1 MKSIAEFIRGR
12 LSVALIAGLLLP
24 AAIHAA
30 EPATVVPTNAEPVF
44 AVVNGREIS
53 VRELDAAYQSALG
66 QKFYHGAVPEG
77 QAELVRREVAEALI
91 ERVLLE
97 QEIARLE
104 IKPDAIAVDKEVS
117 EYDARYKDSPRW
129 QQQRAQVL
137 PGLKAQ
143 LEVRSQF
150 DRLEKRLREVPAA
163 TPEEVRAYY
172 DGNHKLFTEPEQVK
186 LSVILLKVDPSAPK
200 TVWDKAREEA
210 QAIYQRLQ
218 KGADFADTAR
228 LHSGDGSAANGGDM
242 GYMHRGMLP
251 ESVEA
256 LLNNFKVGATSE
268 PITMLEGVALVRLDA
283 RKEAKLRA
291 FEEVETR
298 AGELLARARA
308 DQARKEAVARLH
320 DAAAIEIKTPVDS
333 AAAK

>member
-1 MKSIAEFIRGR
+1 MKSIAEFVRIGF
-12 LSVALIAGLLLP
+12 SAILIAGMWLP

-30 EPATVVPTNAEPVF
+30 EPSPQAAAEPIF
-44 AVVNGREIS
+44 AVVNGREIA

-77 QAELVRREVAEALI
+77 QAEAVRREVADALI

-104 IKPDAIAVDKEVS
+104 IKPDADAVEKEVS

-150 DRLEKRLREVPAA
+150 DQLETRLRVVPAA
-163 TPEEVRAYY
+163 TREEVRAYY
-172 DGNHKLFTEPEQVK
+172 ESNHQLFTEPEQVK
-186 LSVILLKVDPSAPK
+186 LSVILLKVDPSSPK
-200 TVWDKAREEA
+200 TVWDKARDEA
-210 QAIYQRLQ
+210 QAIHQRLL
-218 KGADFADTAR
+218 KGADFAETAR
-228 LHSGDGSAANGGDM
+228 LHSADASAANGGDM

-251 ESVEA
+251 EKVEA
-256 LLNNFKVGATSE
+256 LLNDFKVGAVSE
-268 PITMLEGVALVRLDA
+268 PLTMLEGIALIRLDA
-283 RKEAKLRA
+283 RKEPKLRT
-291 FEEVETR
+291 FEEVEAR
-298 AGELLARARA
+298 ATELLARERA
-308 DQARKEAVARLH
+308 DKARKEAVARIRN
-320 DAAAIEIKTPVDS
+320 AAAIEIKTPVGS

>member
-1 MKSIAEFIRGR
+1 MKSIAKFVRNGFSAI
-12 LSVALIAGLLLP
+12 LIAGMWLP

-30 EPATVVPTNAEPVF
+30 EPSPQAAAEPIF
-44 AVVNGREIS
+44 AVVNGREIA

-77 QAELVRREVAEALI
+77 QAEAVRREVADALI

-104 IKPDAIAVDKEVS
+104 IKPDADAVEKEVS

-150 DRLEKRLREVPAA
+150 DQLEKRLRVVPAA
-163 TPEEVRAYY
+163 TREEVRAYY
-172 DGNHKLFTEPEQVK
+172 ESNHQLFTEPEQVR
-186 LSVILLKVDPSAPK
+186 LSVILLKVDPSSPK
-200 TVWDKAREEA
+200 TVWDKARDEA
-210 QAIYQRLQ
+210 KAIHQRLL
-218 KGADFADTAR
+218 KGADFAETAR
-228 LHSGDGSAANGGDM
+228 LHSADASAANGGDM

-251 ESVEA
+251 EKVEA
-256 LLNNFKVGATSE
+256 LLNDFKVGAVSE
-268 PITMLEGVALVRLDA
+268 PLTMLEGIALIRLDA
-283 RKEAKLRA
+283 RKEPKLRT
-291 FEEVETR
+291 FEEVEAR
-298 AGELLARARA
+298 ATELLARERA
-308 DQARKEAVARLH
+308 DKARQEAVARMRN
-320 DAAAIEIKTPVDS
+320 AAAIEIKTPVDS
-333 AAAK
+333 APAK